1 MDRYT
6 QFSSSSLMLSNVAE
20 KAIQRSCLTK
30 TGFGRTAFEKRRRFS
45 RAQAAVDTF
54 GIEEIR
60 TWSFECWNE
69 LWGMPFPGTYM
80 A

>member
-1 MDRYT
+1 MSYQDR
-6 QFSSSSLMLSNVAE
+6 L
-20 KAIQRSCLTK
+20 
-30 TGFGRTAFEKRRRFS
+30 RTNCVLKDDVFS

>member
-1 MDRYT
+1 
-6 QFSSSSLMLSNVAE
+6 MLSNVAE
-20 KAIQRSCLTK
+20 KANLTIMSYQDRL
-30 TGFGRTAFEKRRRFS
+30 RTNCVLKDDVFS